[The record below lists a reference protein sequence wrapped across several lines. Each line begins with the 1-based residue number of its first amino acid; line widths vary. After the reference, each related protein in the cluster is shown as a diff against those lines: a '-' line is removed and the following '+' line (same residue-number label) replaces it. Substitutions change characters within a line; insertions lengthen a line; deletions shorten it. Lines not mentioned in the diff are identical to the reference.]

1 MNSLK
6 CALAVRIHPEMKEA
20 VEDTIARFLEDELR
34 ILSPVYITVSLTLDD
49 LGQVVDMHTD
59 WKTDL
64 ETAYRMKQRMTFSR
78 ALGLCGSLCRYG
90 ERNGIRLS
98 PFYFADIL
106 NTFHHFLTQIPSLGE
121 YLKITPYITPQNYK
135 PMKLVVCNNPDEGK
149 NLLSKF
155 ITECLGQDENDWFA
169 LRLNLSIDSHTE
181 AVRSLYIGTG
191 WQTPQWAESGDRGPT
206 FAEKNQFQTFFTDW
220 FKTAGISPT
229 PATTE
234 TVVRFF
240 AVMLKACPKLSEYFT
255 IIEK

>member
-1 MNSLK
+1 MKLYK
-6 CALAVRIHPEMKEA
+6 CANAVRIHSDMKKA

-34 ILSPVYITVSLTLDD
+34 IRIPVYITVSLTLDD

-64 ETAYRMKQRMTFSR
+64 ETAMTFSR
-78 ALGLCGSLCRYG
+78 ALGLRVSLCRYG
-90 ERNGIRLS
+90 NRNGIRLS

-121 YLKITPYITPQNYK
+121 YLKITSYITPQNYK
-135 PMKLVVCNNPDEGK
+135 PMKLVVCNNPDEGE
-149 NLLSKF
+149 NRLSKF

-169 LRLNLSIDSHTE
+169 LRLNLSIDSHTG

-191 WQTPQWAESGDRGPT
+191 WETPQWAETCDRGPT
-206 FAEKNQFQTFFTDW
+206 FAEKNRFQTFFINW
-220 FKTAGISPT
+220 FKEAGISTNPT
-229 PATTE
+229 TSVE
-234 TVVRFF
+234 VVRFF
-240 AVMLKACPKLSEYFT
+240 EVMLKACPDLSEYFA